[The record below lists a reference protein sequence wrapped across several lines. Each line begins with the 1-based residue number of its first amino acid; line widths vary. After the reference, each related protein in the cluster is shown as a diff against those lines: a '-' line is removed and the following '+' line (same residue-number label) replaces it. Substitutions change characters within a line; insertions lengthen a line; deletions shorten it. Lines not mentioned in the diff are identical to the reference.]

1 MINIIIFSQKVRWLY
16 RLSLT
21 SCRLF
26 NTDLKVISANFG
38 YFANTDTLAHVSRLK
53 FNA

>member
-21 SCRLF
+21 LCRLF
-26 NTDLKVISANFG
+26 NTDLKVISANF
-38 YFANTDTLAHVSRLK
+38 ANTEVLAHDQVIC
-53 FNA
+53 